1 MPTLQ
6 TPARR
11 IRHGASLFA
20 AALLSI
26 VAACSDAPSG
36 LSAGSTVRPTS
47 KIPDSR
53 DPAEIVS
60 FRSSLVTSGNAA
72 TADAFTATANGGIA
86 MIDRRYLAPVADDA
100 APSLALRLW
109 DTGGPRVAKV
119 RRARSTLR
127 LPDGRLAVVER
138 ESLADGTPTTLR
150 ARVGDAE
157 FVWSRTWTRRG
168 GRNELLSSVA
178 ESRLRGAVVSR
189 SVLNV
194 QSRRVAALRSGFG
207 PGSSKRMLELTRRYG
222 ALAGALLLPRI
233 LNAQT
238 DGMVC
243 STAAKSLTAAW
254 TAWRVATVAWFV
266 SFAVGGVTKATAAE
280 LTASAAVDVAES
292 NYIDCYVAAT
302 SAGVPDYRIAP
313 PPVED
318 EP

>member
-1 MPTLQ
+1 MRTQHTRSRVVLL
-6 TPARR
+6 
-11 IRHGASLFA
+11 S
-20 AALLSI
+20 AALLAI
-26 VAACSDAPSG
+26 AAACSDAPSG
-36 LSAGSTVRPTS
+36 LARSAGARPTS

-53 DPAEIVS
+53 EQAEVVS
-60 FRSSLVTSGNAA
+60 LRSTHLTLGNSASSEE
-72 TADAFTATANGGIA
+72 FTASARGGVASIDPRRIA
-86 MIDRRYLAPVADDA
+86 PTVNDGAPA
-100 APSLALRLW
+100 LALRLW
-109 DTGGPRVAKV
+109 DAGGSRPATV

-127 LPDGRLAVVER
+127 LPDGRLAEVER
-138 ESLADGTPTTLR
+138 ESLADGTPTVLR

-157 FVWSRTWTRRG
+157 FVWSRSWTQRG
-168 GRNELLSSVA
+168 GRHELLSSVA
-178 ESRLRGAVVSR
+178 ESRVRGAVVSR
-189 SVLNV
+189 SVLTV
-194 QSRRVAALRSGFG
+194 QSRRLAATRAGFG
-207 PGSSKRMLELTRRYG
+207 PMASKRMLELTRRYG
-222 ALAGALLLPRI
+222 TLAGALLLPRI